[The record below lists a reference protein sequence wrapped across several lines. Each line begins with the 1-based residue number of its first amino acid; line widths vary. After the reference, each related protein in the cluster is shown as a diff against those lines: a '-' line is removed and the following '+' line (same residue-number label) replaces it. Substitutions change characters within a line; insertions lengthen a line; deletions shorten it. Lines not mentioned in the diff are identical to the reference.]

1 MLALLSLL
9 LRIDGARV
17 KTKLLMRQE
26 TADRL
31 RGCRQQDLED
41 FTDFAQTDK
50 VQKSL
55 EWYLNSL
62 KKKN

>member
-1 MLALLSLL
+1 ML
-9 LRIDGARV
+9 DGARV
-17 KTKLLMRQE
+17 RTKLLMRQE

-31 RGCRQQDLED
+31 IATREKDLEA

-55 EWYLNSL
+55 GFYLASL
-62 KKKN
+62 KKK

>member
-1 MLALLSLL
+1 MVVMCDVT
-9 LRIDGARV
+9 DGARV

-31 RGCRQQDLED
+31 IAGRAKDLED

>member
-1 MLALLSLL
+1 MCVLLHTLSA
-9 LRIDGARV
+9 DGARV

-31 RGCRQQDLED
+31 IAGRAKDLED

>member
-1 MLALLSLL
+1 M
-9 LRIDGARV
+9 

-31 RGCRQQDLED
+31 IAGRAKDLED
-41 FTDFAQTDK
+41 FCDFAQTDK

>member
-1 MLALLSLL
+1 
-9 LRIDGARV
+9 V

-31 RGCRQQDLED
+31 RATREKDLED
-41 FTDFAQTDK
+41 FSDFAQTDK

>member
-1 MLALLSLL
+1 
-9 LRIDGARV
+9 
-17 KTKLLMRQE
+17 MRQE

-31 RGCRQQDLED
+31 RVNRAADLEE

-55 EWYLNSL
+55 GWYINSL

>member
-1 MLALLSLL
+1 MVVMWDVA
-9 LRIDGARV
+9 DGARV

-31 RGCRQQDLED
+31 IAGRAKDLED

>member
-1 MLALLSLL
+1 MARADL
-9 LRIDGARV
+9 ARV

-31 RGCRQQDLED
+31 VACRQKDLED

-55 EWYLNSL
+55 GMYLASL
-62 KKKN
+62 KKK